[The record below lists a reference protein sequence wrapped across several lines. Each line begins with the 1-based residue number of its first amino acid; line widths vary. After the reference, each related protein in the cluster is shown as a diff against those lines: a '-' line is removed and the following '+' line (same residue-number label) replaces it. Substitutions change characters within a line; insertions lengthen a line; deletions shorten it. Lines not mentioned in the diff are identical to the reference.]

1 MPAQGRKLK
10 IQIYTG
16 VHKSPHSL
24 KLSKTPLDK
33 SSDSHPGLL

>member
-1 MPAQGRKLK
+1 MLAQGGKLK
-10 IQIYTG
+10 IQIYTR
-16 VHKSPHSL
+16 VHKSPNLL